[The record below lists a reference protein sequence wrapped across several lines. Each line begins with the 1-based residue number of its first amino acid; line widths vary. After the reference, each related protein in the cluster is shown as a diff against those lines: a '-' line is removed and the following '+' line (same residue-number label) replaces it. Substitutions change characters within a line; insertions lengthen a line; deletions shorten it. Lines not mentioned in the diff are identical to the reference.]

1 MLDSITVENP
11 PLESNLD
18 SDSPESEPEI
28 GSDEDDES
36 EPSDNEGFHWLKVD

>member
-11 PLESNLD
+11 STESNLD

-28 GSDEDDES
+28 ESEEDNEL
-36 EPSDNEGFHWLKVD
+36 EPSDNEMVK